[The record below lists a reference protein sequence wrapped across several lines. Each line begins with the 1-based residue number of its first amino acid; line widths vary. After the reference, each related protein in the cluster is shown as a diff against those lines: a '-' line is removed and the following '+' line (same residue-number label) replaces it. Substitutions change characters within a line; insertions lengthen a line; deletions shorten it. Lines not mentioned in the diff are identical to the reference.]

1 MLLTAALAL
10 SLFNPLAW
18 MTHPLSS
25 HPAIRRAHVGA
36 WSIAIARDRF
46 SGTSGCSITGKDVSL
61 HAGTAIFRLTRHGD
75 TTRAVFRLDGGPPR
89 AISDTFDAVQVKGF
103 FPQRGWIVD
112 PDGGE
117 AALPASYLSGI
128 GTVTWRASPKQGLRR
143 IKVVHLDEA
152 IATARVDGCQ
162 DVAP

>member
-18 MTHPLSS
+18 MARPPSS
-25 HPAIRRAHVGA
+25 HPAIRRVHVGA
-36 WSIAIARDRF
+36 WSIAIAKDGF

-61 HAGTAIFRLTRHGD
+61 HAGTAIFRLVRRGD
-75 TTRAVFRLDGGPPR
+75 TTHAVFRLDGGPPR
-89 AISDTFDAVQVKGF
+89 AISDTFDAVQAKGF

-117 AALPASYLSGI
+117 AALPAGYLSGI
-128 GTVTWRASPKQGLRR
+128 KTVTWRAAWKHGLRQ
-143 IKVVHLDEA
+143 INVGHLDQA
-152 IATARVDGCQ
+152 IATARADGCG

>member
-18 MTHPLSS
+18 MADPPTS

-36 WSIAIARDRF
+36 WSIAIAKDRF
-46 SGTSGCSITGKDVSL
+46 SGTSRCSITGRDVSL
-61 HAGTAIFRLTRHGD
+61 HSGTAIFRLTRRGD

-89 AISDTFDAVQVKGF
+89 AIADSFDAVQAKGF

-117 AALPASYLSGI
+117 AALPASHLSGI
-128 GTVTWRASPKQGLRR
+128 RTVTWRASPGQHLRR
-143 IKVVHLDEA
+143 IKVAHLDEA
-152 IATARVDGCQ
+152 IATVRADGCG